1 MCTEERDSRWF
12 RSGRGCSLWEL
23 GVGEG
28 SLEVWHW
35 RAVDPVDP

>member
-28 SLEVWHW
+28 VWQW
-35 RAVDPVDP
+35 RVVDPVDPVDP